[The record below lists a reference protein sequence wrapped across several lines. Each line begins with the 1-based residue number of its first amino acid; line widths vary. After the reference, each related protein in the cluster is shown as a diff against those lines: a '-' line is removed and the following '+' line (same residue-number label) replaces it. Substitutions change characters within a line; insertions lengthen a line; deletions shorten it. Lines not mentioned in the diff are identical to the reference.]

1 MLREQDRGLDD
12 RVGFSDEHVEFSGG
26 LWSTG
31 RYENCKEGTLG
42 SYAPASTVRMRQ
54 SARVSKALQ
63 SALLAAM
70 VSSKAVL
77 HGASGDAAAN
87 AATAAKARSTAASE
101 AMRSRGVVKKRVKE
115 ESLSQLKGE
124 SDWWIY
130 WL

>member
-87 AATAAKARSTAASE
+87 AATAAKARSAVTSE
-101 AMRSRGVVKKRVKE
+101 AMRLRGVSKEDKREWSVKE
-115 ESLSQLKGE
+115 GGS
-124 SDWWIY
+124 IVA